1 MTLSVIGSILAICLS
16 ALCYWERIR
25 VINPAR
31 GARMFG
37 KLYDL
42 SYNKYYVDEFYD
54 RTLYRGLERIRLW
67 LARFDLGVIDG
78 IVNGTAHQATRFSK
92 RTGRFDLNVVDRIVN
107 WIAEVCQVFG
117 QRVRQVETGVIQNY
131 ILKAGGAVGVIVI
144 VWIVMKSLAGGA

>member
-1 MTLSVIGSILAICLS
+1 MTLSVIGSVLAICLS
-16 ALCYWERIR
+16 ALCYWERFR

-42 SYNKYYVDEFYD
+42 SYNKYYVDEFYE
-54 RTLYRGLERIRLW
+54 RTVYRALERLRLL

-78 IVNGTAHQATRFSK
+78 IVNGSARHTAGLSK
-92 RTGRFDLNVVDRIVN
+92 ISGRFDLKVVDRIVN
-107 WIAEVCQVFG
+107 WIAEVCQAFG
-117 QRVRQVETGVIQNY
+117 RRVQLVETGVIQNY

-144 VWIVMKSLAGGA
+144 VWIVVKSLAGGA